1 MPKSRF
7 TQGWVGGRVPFAQE
21 TASEHET
28 RMLILI
34 NIFIERNLSREYL
47 FDYSYLLSDFATWFF
62 PPLNPK
68 EPKQIL

>member
-1 MPKSRF
+1 M
-7 TQGWVGGRVPFAQE
+7 GGRVPFAQK
-21 TASEHET
+21 TASERET

-47 FDYSYLLSDFATWFF
+47 FDYSYLLSDFATWFS